1 MSEMDLSGREVPLDA
16 LEPLDE
22 VAEELRT
29 EVPEADAIEQHL
41 IIRGER
47 REWPLEIPYDA
58 DPADAADQERVV
70 DLDDDDYR

>member
-1 MSEMDLSGREVPLDA
+1 MSEMDVSREEIPVDA
-16 LEPLDE
+16 LEPLDD
-22 VAEELRT
+22 VADELQT

-41 IIRGER
+41 TIRNDR

-70 DLDDDDYR
+70 ELDDDDYR

>member
-1 MSEMDLSGREVPLDA
+1 MSEMDMGGHDVPLDA
-16 LEPLDE
+16 LEPLDD
-22 VAEELRT
+22 VADELET

-41 IIRGER
+41 TIRDER

-70 DLDDDDYR
+70 DLGDDDYR